1 MKHVTIKD
9 IARSLCIS
17 VSTVSRA
24 LTDDK
29 NIRKETREMVVEE
42 AKRLGYKRNPVAMN
56 LKMGR
61 TNTIGVI
68 VPEMHTPYASQ
79 VINGIQEVLYK
90 KNQKVMIAESD
101 EKPERELENLKM
113 MEQFMVDG
121 LIVSLCSYRKNIEMY
136 QQLAADGM
144 AIVFYDRIPYGLKMP
159 QVVVDD
165 NVDSYFMVEHLI
177 RLGKKRYVIPYD
189 YPDMDSSLMHIY
201 LLEAGDRLL
210 AGMSQDSSKKAYEFL
225 TSMGVD
231 VQFGKMVTDYKDHK
245 VLMKDGEEIPTRT
258 FLWVS
263 GVKAQPI
270 TGIDGDHL
278 GRGFRIVVDEFNR
291 IPGMDGLFAIGDQC
305 IQTADPAYPGGHPQL
320 AQVAIQQA
328 ALLAKNIQKIAEGA
342 TDSQL
347 KPFRYKNLGSMATIG
362 RNKAVVE
369 LGKFHSQGFFAWV
382 LWLVVHL
389 RSILGVKNKVMVML
403 NWLWKYVSYNDSIR
417 MITYAT
423 KPKEVR
429 DRLKRE
435 QTTHLGTDLL
445 ENEEEEEEA

>member
-1 MKHVTIKD
+1 MKHATIKD

-29 NIRKETREMVVEE
+29 NIRKETREMVMEE
-42 AKRLGYKRNPVAMN
+42 ANRLGYKRNPVAMN

-159 QVVVDD
+159 HVVVED

-177 RLGKKRYVIPYD
+177 RLGRMRIAYIQG
-189 YPDMDSSLMHIY
+189 PDDIYNAYQRGLGYREAMEKFRLFDPSLIVKTGMTFKDGADAI
-201 LLEAGDRLL
+201 DRLIYNKVDF
-210 AGMSQDSSKKAYEFL
+210 DSVFAF
-225 TSMGVD
+225 
-231 VQFGKMVTDYKDHK
+231 TDT
-245 VLMKDGEEIPTRT
+245 L
-258 FLWVS
+258 
-263 GVKAQPI
+263 
-270 TGIDGDHL
+270 
-278 GRGFRIVVDEFNR
+278 
-291 IPGMDGLFAIGDQC
+291 AIG
-305 IQTADPAYPGGHPQL
+305 
-320 AQVAIQQA
+320 AQNRLRA
-328 ALLAKNIQKIAEGA
+328 
-342 TDSQL
+342 
-347 KPFRYKNLGSMATIG
+347 
-362 RNKAVVE
+362 
-369 LGKFHSQGFFAWV
+369 LGKRVPEDIFVASFSGTELSTIVSPQITTMEPPLEEMGRKAAELVMEKINNPETENKMIV
-382 LWLVVHL
+382 LKTTM
-389 RSILGVKNKVMVML
+389 RC
-403 NWLWKYVSYNDSIR
+403 
-417 MITYAT
+417 
-423 KPKEVR
+423 
-429 DRLKRE
+429 RE
-435 QTTHLGTDLL
+435 STG
-445 ENEEEEEEA
+445 E

>member
-79 VINGIQEVLYK
+79 VIKGIQEVLYK

-177 RLGKKRYVIPYD
+177 RLGRKRIVYLQG
-189 YPDMDSSLMHIY
+189 PDDIYNAYQRGLGYREAMEKFHLFDPSLIEKTGMTFKDGADAI
-201 LLEAGDRLL
+201 DRLIYNNVEFDAIFAFTDTL
-210 AGMSQDSSKKAYEFL
+210 AIGAQNRLRAL
-225 TSMGVD
+225 GRRVP
-231 VQFGKMVTDYKDHK
+231 
-245 VLMKDGEEIPTRT
+245 EEILVAGFSGTELST
-258 FLWVS
+258 IVS
-263 GVKAQPI
+263 PQITTMEPPLEEMGRKA
-270 TGIDGDHL
+270 
-278 GRGFRIVVDEFNR
+278 
-291 IPGMDGLFAIGDQC
+291 
-305 IQTADPAYPGGHPQL
+305 
-320 AQVAIQQA
+320 
-328 ALLAKNIQKIAEGA
+328 AE
-342 TDSQL
+342 
-347 KPFRYKNLGSMATIG
+347 
-362 RNKAVVE
+362 
-369 LGKFHSQGFFAWV
+369 
-382 LWLVVHL
+382 
-389 RSILGVKNKVMVML
+389 MVMEKI
-403 NWLWKYVSYNDSIR
+403 NNPE
-417 MITYAT
+417 M
-423 KPKEVR
+423 E
-429 DRLKRE
+429 DRQVVLKTTMRCRE
-435 QTTHLGTDLL
+435 STG
-445 ENEEEEEEA
+445 E

>member
-165 NVDSYFMVEHLI
+165 NVGTFAGTFARFFRKKYLFIS
-177 RLGKKRYVIPYD
+177 KKRTIFAIENERQACWRD
-189 YPDMDSSLMHIY
+189 TS
-201 LLEAGDRLL
+201 RWL
-210 AGMSQDSSKKAYEFL
+210 A
-225 TSMGVD
+225 
-231 VQFGKMVTDYKDHK
+231 FGKSK
-245 VLMKDGEEIPTRT
+245 
-258 FLWVS
+258 
-263 GVKAQPI
+263 
-270 TGIDGDHL
+270 
-278 GRGFRIVVDEFNR
+278 
-291 IPGMDGLFAIGDQC
+291 
-305 IQTADPAYPGGHPQL
+305 QL
-320 AQVAIQQA
+320 
-328 ALLAKNIQKIAEGA
+328 NNN
-342 TDSQL
+342 S
-347 KPFRYKNLGSMATIG
+347 
-362 RNKAVVE
+362 
-369 LGKFHSQGFFAWV
+369 
-382 LWLVVHL
+382 
-389 RSILGVKNKVMVML
+389 
-403 NWLWKYVSYNDSIR
+403 
-417 MITYAT
+417 
-423 KPKEVR
+423 
-429 DRLKRE
+429 
-435 QTTHLGTDLL
+435 
-445 ENEEEEEEA
+445 

>member
-29 NIRKETREMVVEE
+29 NIRRETRKMVVEE

-79 VINGIQEVLYK
+79 VINGIQDVLYK

-159 QVVVDD
+159 HVVVED

-177 RLGKKRYVIPYD
+177 RLGRKRIAYLQG
-189 YPDMDSSLMHIY
+189 PDDIYNAYQRGLGYREAMEKFRLFDPSLIVKTGMTFKDGADAI
-201 LLEAGDRLL
+201 DRLIYN
-210 AGMSQDSSKKAYEFL
+210 KVEFDA
-225 TSMGVD
+225 V
-231 VQFGKMVTDYKDHK
+231 FAFTDT
-245 VLMKDGEEIPTRT
+245 L
-258 FLWVS
+258 
-263 GVKAQPI
+263 
-270 TGIDGDHL
+270 
-278 GRGFRIVVDEFNR
+278 
-291 IPGMDGLFAIGDQC
+291 AIG
-305 IQTADPAYPGGHPQL
+305 
-320 AQVAIQQA
+320 AQNRLHA
-328 ALLAKNIQKIAEGA
+328 
-342 TDSQL
+342 
-347 KPFRYKNLGSMATIG
+347 
-362 RNKAVVE
+362 
-369 LGKFHSQGFFAWV
+369 LGKRVPEDIFVASFSGTELSTIVSPQITTMEPPLEEMGRKAAELVMEKINNPETENKMIV
-382 LWLVVHL
+382 LKTTM
-389 RSILGVKNKVMVML
+389 RC
-403 NWLWKYVSYNDSIR
+403 
-417 MITYAT
+417 
-423 KPKEVR
+423 
-429 DRLKRE
+429 RE
-435 QTTHLGTDLL
+435 STG
-445 ENEEEEEEA
+445 E

>member
-79 VINGIQEVLYK
+79 VINGIQEVRYK

-144 AIVFYDRIPYGLKMP
+144 AIVFYDRIPYGLKMS
-159 QVVVDD
+159 QVVVND

-177 RLGKKRYVIPYD
+177 RLGRKRIVYLQG
-189 YPDMDSSLMHIY
+189 PDDIYNAYQRGLGYREAMEKFHLFDPSLIVKT
-201 LLEAGDRLL
+201 
-210 AGMSQDSSKKAYEFL
+210 GMTF
-225 TSMGVD
+225 
-231 VQFGKMVTDYKDHK
+231 
-245 VLMKDGEEIPTRT
+245 KDG
-258 FLWVS
+258 
-263 GVKAQPI
+263 A
-270 TGIDGDHL
+270 D
-278 GRGFRIVVDEFNR
+278 
-291 IPGMDGLFAIGDQC
+291 AI
-305 IQTADPAYPGGHPQL
+305 
-320 AQVAIQQA
+320 
-328 ALLAKNIQKIAEGA
+328 
-342 TDSQL
+342 
-347 KPFRYKNLGSMATIG
+347 
-362 RNKAVVE
+362 
-369 LGKFHSQGFFAWV
+369 
-382 LWLVVHL
+382 
-389 RSILGVKNKVMVML
+389 
-403 NWLWKYVSYNDSIR
+403 
-417 MITYAT
+417 
-423 KPKEVR
+423 
-429 DRLKRE
+429 DRLKYNKVEFDAVFAFTDTLAIGAQNRLRALGKRVPEEIFVAGFSGTELSTIVSPQITTMEPPLEEMGRKAAELVMEKINNPEMEDRQVVLKTTMQCRE
-435 QTTHLGTDLL
+435 STG
-445 ENEEEEEEA
+445 E

>member
-29 NIRKETREMVVEE
+29 NIRKETRDMVVEE

-177 RLGKKRYVIPYD
+177 RLGRKRIAYLQG
-189 YPDMDSSLMHIY
+189 PDDIYNAYQRGLGYREAMEKFHLFDPSLIEKTGMTFKDGADAI
-201 LLEAGDRLL
+201 DRLIYNNVEFDAIFAFTDTL
-210 AGMSQDSSKKAYEFL
+210 AIGAQNRLRAL
-225 TSMGVD
+225 GRRVP
-231 VQFGKMVTDYKDHK
+231 
-245 VLMKDGEEIPTRT
+245 EEILVAGFSGTELST
-258 FLWVS
+258 IVS
-263 GVKAQPI
+263 PQITTMEPPLEEMGRKA
-270 TGIDGDHL
+270 
-278 GRGFRIVVDEFNR
+278 
-291 IPGMDGLFAIGDQC
+291 
-305 IQTADPAYPGGHPQL
+305 
-320 AQVAIQQA
+320 
-328 ALLAKNIQKIAEGA
+328 AE
-342 TDSQL
+342 
-347 KPFRYKNLGSMATIG
+347 
-362 RNKAVVE
+362 
-369 LGKFHSQGFFAWV
+369 
-382 LWLVVHL
+382 
-389 RSILGVKNKVMVML
+389 MVMEKI
-403 NWLWKYVSYNDSIR
+403 NNPE
-417 MITYAT
+417 M
-423 KPKEVR
+423 E
-429 DRLKRE
+429 DRQVVLKTTMRCRE
-435 QTTHLGTDLL
+435 STG
-445 ENEEEEEEA
+445 E